1 MRAERVRV
9 GLAVL
14 AGLLIGSLAAHA
26 AEPPAPPTKPATA
39 APAAKKPATAAPA
52 AKKPATAAPAA
63 KKPTTAAPAKKSPL
77 PDILAKMDKEVAERI
92 ATLADMAKT
101 DEARVRARN
110 QLVTDGA
117 LLKKMSVDALIELGK
132 VADQLLLDH
141 DRTENVRMH
150 VAIALSKIGQRDEA
164 NKVVANYGLLKG
176 WLESK
181 DGDVAVRHWAAL
193 AIANTRT
200 AEALKLLD
208 KTLNGPAEGDLITC
222 SAVASSIGM
231 WRKRNQA
238 LALPVLLKM
247 LKSQNPGV
255 RIAGIEGLWLASVST
270 AEVILPLAKAAA
282 ADSDEPVWRAAEG
295 AVNELTRGWPI
306 RRMLIPVGAA
316 DGDRKEVVR
325 VWVFVWER
333 EVKKRAAKPK
343 KG

>member
-26 AEPPAPPTKPATA
+26 AEPPAPAT
-39 APAAKKPATAAPA
+39 
-52 AKKPATAAPAA
+52 KPATAAPAA
-63 KKPTTAAPAKKSPL
+63 KKPTTAAPAKKDPL
-77 PDILAKMDKEVAERI
+77 PGILAKMDKQVAERI
-92 ATLADMAKT
+92 AILADVSKT
-101 DEARVRARN
+101 DEARVSARD
-110 QLVTDGA
+110 QLATSRA
-117 LLKKMSVDALIELGK
+117 LLKKKSVDALIELGK

-141 DRTENVRMH
+141 DQAENVRMH
-150 VAIALSKIGQRDEA
+150 VAIALSKIRQRGEA
-164 NKVVANYGLLKG
+164 NKVVANYGLLKA
-176 WLESK
+176 WLDGK

-208 KTLNGPAEGDLITC
+208 KTLNDPAEGELITC
-222 SAVASSIGM
+222 SAVASTIGM

-247 LKSQNPGV
+247 LGSQKPGV
-255 RIAGIEGLWLASVST
+255 RIAGIEGLRIASVRT
-270 AEVILPLAKAAA
+270 AEVIKPLAKAAA
-282 ADSDEPVWRAAEG
+282 ADSDEPVWRAAER
-295 AVNELTRGWPI
+295 AANELTRGWPI
-306 RRMLIPVGAA
+306 RRMLIPVGAT

-333 EVKKRAAKPK
+333 EVKKRAAKAK